1 MKMFAD
7 DARGILDGRGIV
19 GKGGHAGAEHAMQI
33 MKWRMGELANGGG
46 GPKYLAKQS
55 DGMCLTAKTVVP
67 RNLKDFLRF
76 RAKLYPSVDFPFRRV
91 TPERSVGLSVSGAV
105 APSAPARRDK
115 REPVSSAWVL

>member
-55 DGMCLTAKTVVP
+55 DGMCLTAKTVA
-67 RNLKDFLRF
+67 LRPLCPT
-76 RAKLYPSVDFPFRRV
+76 K
-91 TPERSVGLSVSGAV
+91 PERFPSLSSEAISFGGF
-105 APSAPARRDK
+105 SI
-115 REPVSSAWVL
+115 